1 MPKRAA
7 IDTDYLSHLT
17 AIRDYNDV
25 FELIVRFFT
34 ALDVE
39 VLMHPLVGEFE
50 KSPTP
55 NPVLD
60 KLFSEGI
67 ITLPAMTD
75 ILCAKPGGKLLYE
88 GMVSQIY
95 GDFTGI
101 RYPLGNMYSN
111 WPKRQSFGEVHTAT
125 MCVLLDCKYLFSDDT
140 GAVRHL
146 SRIIKSQTQAT
157 VEILNRKMSVE
168 RLVDSALI
176 SRKER
181 RLISYERP

>member
-25 FELIVRFFT
+25 FELIVRFF
-34 ALDVE
+34 AELDVE
-39 VLMHPLVGEFE
+39 VLMHPLVDEFE

-55 NPVLD
+55 NLVLD
-60 KLFSEGI
+60 KLLSEGI
-67 ITLPAMTD
+67 ITLPTMTD
-75 ILCAKPGGKLLYE
+75 ILRAKPGGNLLYE
-88 GMVSQIY
+88 GMVAQIY
-95 GDFTGI
+95 GDFTGK
-101 RYPLGNMYSN
+101 RYPMSNMYSN
-111 WPKRQSFGEVHTAT
+111 WPRGQSLGEVHTAA

-140 GAVRHL
+140 DAVRFL

-168 RLVDSALI
+168 RLIGSALI
-176 SRKER
+176 SRRER
-181 RLISYERP
+181 RLIS